1 MPFGASI
8 EVLQQI
14 VVLIHNNIKE
24 NEELN
29 KNIKIENEIFYL
41 NLKKMADNL
50 SLMIDKLK
58 SYQELSPTTEE
69 IHDLKLRCEKLFNHL
84 SSTNKLLIEIEKNH
98 SILMA
103 KREAYKNKWYLCV
116 ERYTKPMFIE
126 DLKDINKQ
134 INTKIELLNIE
145 FNDMETLMNIYE
157 KQIENLKFKFIPL
170 RRLWISNKWD
180 QDANQESQRVTISSF
195 IQEIQSKEDLTWNLH
210 NHHYENMKHFLT
222 NMIEIDK
229 TERQLEAIGLG
240 RSCGT
245 YFLNNSLIANLT
257 NLPSEKLDWNNLS
270 DMVLYFSLLPI
281 IRPTDDKIT
290 EEIIQKWNEEIK
302 KRELSKTPEEYNKYI
317 KELEENKKKIL
328 EIENLKNNNNN
339 IINKI
344 EVNIESNIQKNIDNI
359 IKDVK
364 IKDKYCAYIIKN
376 NQKYIITYKHN
387 SNHTEVYYETTKE
400 GKLGNIE
407 LDLRLYDSNYEDCHG
422 YTCNFIREK
431 YEGNYYFYIPPVL
444 WHDGSGHEY
453 SLHYNKNTN
462 IWYLSRFNYSIDTGN
477 GYSGIFVDKGNNKY
491 NILKSRGYND
501 FLECDFTVEFD

>member
-41 NLKKMADNL
+41 NLKNMADNL

-58 SYQELSPTTEE
+58 SFQELSPTTEE
-69 IHDLKLRCEKLFNHL
+69 VSDLKFRCEKLFNHL
-84 SSTNKLLIEIEKNH
+84 SSTNKLLIDIENNH
-98 SILMA
+98 TILLS
-103 KREAYKNKWYLCV
+103 KRETYKNKWYLCV
-116 ERYTKPMFIE
+116 ERYTKSMFLE
-126 DLKDINKQ
+126 DLKDMNNQ
-134 INTKIELLNIE
+134 INNKIDLLNKE
-145 FNDMETLMNIYE
+145 FNDIDTLMNIYE

-195 IQEIQSKEDLTWNLH
+195 IQEIQSKEDLSWNLH
-210 NHHYENMKHFLT
+210 NYDYENMKQFLT

-229 TERQLEAIGLG
+229 TKRQLEAIGLG

-257 NLPSEKLDWNNLS
+257 NIPSEKLNWNNLS

-281 IRPTDDKIT
+281 IRSTDDKIT
-290 EEIIQKWNEEIK
+290 DEIIQKWNIEIK
-302 KRELSKTPEEYNKYI
+302 KRELAKTPEEYDKYI
-317 KELEENKKKIL
+317 NELEDNKNKIL
-328 EIENLKNNNNN
+328 EMENLKKNNN
-339 IINKI
+339 IVTNKI
-344 EVNIESNIQKNIDNI
+344 EENIEINIKKNIDHI
-359 IKDVK
+359 IKDNK
-364 IKDKYCAYIIKN
+364 LKDQYNAYIIKN
-376 NQKYIITYKHN
+376 DKKYIITYKHN
-387 SNHTEVYYETTKE
+387 SNHTEVFYETTKE

-407 LDLRLYDSNYEDCHG
+407 LDLRLYDSNYEDYHG

-444 WHDGSGHEY
+444 WHGGSGHEY
-453 SLHYNKNTN
+453 SLHYNKNTDV
-462 IWYLSRFNYSIDTGN
+462 WYLSRFNYSIDTGN
-477 GYSGIFVDKGNNKY
+477 GYSGIFVDRGNNNY
-491 NILKSRGYND
+491 NILKTRGYNSL
-501 FLECDFTVEFD
+501 LECDFTVLFE